1 MATAKS
7 QRIGIWIIAL
17 VLLAGTLGSFLVLI
31 LAPKNQATEQA
42 RIEKLESEY
51 QVVYDEYQAK
61 VDAINNKI
69 DTELSHQYFE
79 EFHQQTSRIAA
90 FDAGSVTGLTTE
102 DLKIGDGDVAA
113 DDSTYSVYYFGW
125 NPSGKMFDSSFNEDQ
140 TALGSPLDR
149 QSTGTWVFP
158 GGSTGGVIDGWTEGI
173 LGMKVGGIREL
184 TLPADKAYGE
194 QGSGEDIPANT
205 PLKFVIMLIPTPDRS
220 EAEAIPQP
228 EMPQELK
235 DHYRRIYGMEF

>member
-69 DTELSHQYFE
+69 DTELSRQYFE

-90 FDAGSVTGLTTE
+90 FDAESVTGLTTE

-149 QSTGTWVFP
+149 QSIGTWVFP
-158 GGSTGGVIDGWTEGI
+158 GGNTGSVIDGWTEGI

-235 DHYRRIYGMEF
+235 DYYRRIYGMEF

>member
-7 QRIGIWIIAL
+7 QRIGIWVIAL
-17 VLLAGTLGSFLVLI
+17 VLLAGTLGSFLVLV

-42 RIEKLESEY
+42 RIEKLEGEY
-51 QVVYDEYQAK
+51 QIVYDEYQAK
-61 VDAINNKI
+61 VDAINDKI
-69 DTELSHQYFE
+69 DAELSSRYFE
-79 EFHQQTSRIAA
+79 EFHQQTSRTAA

-125 NPSGKMFDSSFNEDQ
+125 NPSGKMFDSSFNEGQ

-158 GGSTGGVIDGWTEGI
+158 GGNTGGVIDGWTEGI

-220 EAEAIPQP
+220 EVEAIPQP

-235 DHYRRIYGMEF
+235 DYYRRIYGMEF

>member
-69 DTELSHQYFE
+69 DTELSRQYFE

-90 FDAGSVTGLTTE
+90 FDAESVTGLTTE

-158 GGSTGGVIDGWTEGI
+158 GGNTGSVIDGWTEGI

-235 DHYRRIYGMEF
+235 DYYRRIYGMEF

>member
-17 VLLAGTLGSFLVLI
+17 VLLAGTLGSFLVLV

-51 QVVYDEYQAK
+51 QIVYDEYQAK

-113 DDSTYSVYYFGW
+113 EVVGDVVVRHKVGVEVAA
-125 NPSGKMFDSSFNEDQ
+125 GKAQ
-140 TALGSPLDR
+140 HLQRVG
-149 QSTGTWVFP
+149 
-158 GGSTGGVIDGWTEGI
+158 GGVTGAAAQDVAIAAVRTQGRAARTPGKAAHGNRCHGCLVGRVQVVAEG
-173 LGMKVGGIREL
+173 V
-184 TLPADKAYGE
+184 P
-194 QGSGEDIPANT
+194 
-205 PLKFVIMLIPTPDRS
+205 
-220 EAEAIPQP
+220 PQ
-228 EMPQELK
+228 
-235 DHYRRIYGMEF
+235 

>member
-158 GGSTGGVIDGWTEGI
+158 GGNTGSVIGGWTEGI
-173 LGMKVGGIREL
+173 VGMKVGGIREL

>member
-17 VLLAGTLGSFLVLI
+17 VLLAGTLGSFLVLV

-51 QVVYDEYQAK
+51 QIVYDEYQAK
-61 VDAINNKI
+61 VDAINDKI
-69 DTELSHQYFE
+69 DAELSSQYFE
-79 EFHQQTSRIAA
+79 EFHQQTSRTAA
-90 FDAGSVTGLTTE
+90 FDAGSVTSLTTE

-184 TLPADKAYGE
+184 TLPADKAYSE

-220 EAEAIPQP
+220 ETEAIPQP

-235 DHYRRIYGMEF
+235 DYYQRIYGMEF

>member
-158 GGSTGGVIDGWTEGI
+158 GGNTGSVIGGWTEGI
-173 LGMKVGGIREL
+173 VGMKVGGIREL

-220 EAEAIPQP
+220 ETEAIPQP

-235 DHYRRIYGMEF
+235 DYYQRIYGMEF